1 MKKRIATV
9 VFVFCAIASMCYGVT
24 IMLIN
29 SGSSFFVVWFLIGIT
44 LLLVAGIIHAGVWK
58 KIPAIARGVVVGL
71 TAIFAIILVSTQALI
86 MTEFNAHVDKDLDY
100 IIVLGAKVRPDGSP
114 STVLKYRL
122 DAAYDYLDAH
132 PRTQCVVS
140 GGQGSNEPMSEAD
153 AMAQYLRE
161 RGIEEN
167 RILIENTSE
176 TTAENMALSRELIA
190 DPSAEIGIVTNNFH
204 VYRALKIARKAGLE
218 HVYGIAAYSNTW
230 YLPNNM
236 FYETFGILK
245 NVVSGKM

>member
-1 MKKRIATV
+1 M
-9 VFVFCAIASMCYGVT
+9 T

-29 SGSSFFVVWFLIGIT
+29 SGSSFFVVWFLIGIV

-58 KIPAIARGVVVGL
+58 KIPAIARRILVGL
-71 TAIFAIILVSTQALI
+71 TALFAIILVSTQALI

-100 IIVLGAKVRPDGSP
+100 IIVLGAKVRPDGNP
-114 STVLKYRL
+114 SAVLKYRL
-122 DAAYDYLDAH
+122 DAAYDYLSAH
-132 PRTQCVVS
+132 PQTRCIVS
-140 GGQGSNEPMSEAD
+140 GGQGSNEPMPEAD

-161 RGIEEN
+161 HGIAKD

-176 TTAENMALSRELIA
+176 TTAENMTFSRNFIA
-190 DPSAEIGIVTNNFH
+190 DPSAEVGIVTNNFH
-204 VYRALKIARKAGLE
+204 VYRAVKIARKAGIDNV
-218 HVYGIAAYSNTW
+218 HGIAAHSDAW

-245 NVVSGKM
+245 NVASGKM